1 MKLALAVVLVKHNA
15 IAANR
20 VLWMFA
26 LVLVANTSCVEIA
39 QAQLSPSLQL
49 GLDQQKPLSG
59 IGKPNKNR
67 TLSGTY
73 ATEPPVDDRPHR
85 RGSAGTEVKPPPPED
100 RPPDRLPAGTD
111 GKPPVDGRP
120 PEREPAGTRGSCEK
134 TDQPFTPLLPVSK
147 SGFSGYT
154 LTEHPTFWFYV
165 PYKITSVTSGK
176 FSLQD
181 EEGNTFYRTSFKL
194 PNTPGFVSV
203 SVPTTEK
210 PLEKNK
216 TYNWKFTLSCASQDS
231 EQPPQVWHMG
241 TVQRVDMPAL
251 ETQLKTANLEERTNL
266 YIKNNI
272 WYDASTDL
280 AKVRESP
287 QAWRNLLKA
296 IGLEQL
302 AQEPIVGSVDVMEN
316 K

>member
-1 MKLALAVVLVKHNA
+1 MIRIKLPLALANCA
-15 IAANR
+15 
-20 VLWMFA
+20 LWTFA
-26 LVLVANTSCVEIA
+26 LVFVEISSDFEIA
-39 QAQLSPSLQL
+39 QAQLNSRVQVAFDSQEP
-49 GLDQQKPLSG
+49 
-59 IGKPNKNR
+59 
-67 TLSGTY
+67 
-73 ATEPPVDDRPHR
+73 PPVDPGPHR
-85 RGSAGTEVKPPPPED
+85 RGTAGT
-100 RPPDRLPAGTD
+100 GN
-111 GKPPVDGRP
+111 KPPVDGIP
-120 PEREPAGTRGSCEK
+120 PERVPAGTRGSCEK

-154 LTEHPTFWFYV
+154 LTEHPNFWFYI
-165 PYKITSVTSGK
+165 PYKTSSVSSGK
-176 FSLQD
+176 LSIEDQ
-181 EEGNTFYRTSFKL
+181 EGNTYYRASVKL
-194 PNTPGFVSV
+194 PNTPGFVSI
-203 SVPTTEK
+203 SIPTTEQ

-251 ETQLKTANLEERTNL
+251 EIQLKTASLEERTNL

-272 WYDASTDL
+272 WYDASIYLVKIHD
-280 AKVRESP
+280 SP

-302 AQEPIVGSVDVMEN
+302 AQEPIVGSVVLME

>member
-1 MKLALAVVLVKHNA
+1 MIRIKLPSALAFALAKRDVVQHGE
-15 IAANR
+15 IAAKL
-20 VLWMFA
+20 VLWTFA
-26 LVLVANTSCVEIA
+26 LVLVEITSGFEIA
-39 QAQLSPSLQL
+39 QAQLRSSLQVIS
-49 GLDQQKPLSG
+49 QQQPQ
-59 IGKPNKNR
+59 P
-67 TLSGTY
+67 GTGRP
-73 ATEPPVDDRPHR
+73 EPRV
-85 RGSAGTEVKPPPPED
+85 
-100 RPPDRLPAGTD
+100 PAGTQAD
-111 GKPPVDGRP
+111 DNPPVDGRP

-165 PYKITSVTSGK
+165 PYKTTSVTSGK
-176 FSLQD
+176 FSIEDQ
-181 EEGNTFYRTSFKL
+181 EGNTYYRASVKL

-203 SVPTTEK
+203 SIPTTEK

-216 TYNWKFTLSCASQDS
+216 TYKWKFTLSCASQDS

-272 WYDASTDL
+272 WYDASIDL
-280 AKVRESP
+280 AKIHDSP

-302 AQEPIVGSVDVMEN
+302 AQEPIVGSVDVME